1 MVIVLKKKRKKE
13 KKKKSPLHFIDISI
27 KNEMTNMLGKEWF
40 EVIFELFLH
49 FCFSFENVGEVNY
62 GMTAAYDLKWVLLFP
77 FLLLK

>member
-1 MVIVLKKKRKKE
+1 
-13 KKKKSPLHFIDISI
+13 
-27 KNEMTNMLGKEWF
+27 MLGKEWF
-40 EVIFELFLH
+40 EIIFELFLQ